1 MRVSDIDAVHDSSSI
16 PCRVV
21 KNLAD
26 WVDHSEHSVEKAT
39 LTKQVEDLSRRN
51 AAAIAE
57 KDAAIFEKDA
67 AIFEKDAAIFEKD
80 AAIFEKDAAIAIATE
95 KDAENARL
103 KKALSD
109 AGVSF

>member
-21 KNLAD
+21 KNFAD

-67 AIFEKDAAIFEKD
+67 AI
-80 AAIFEKDAAIAIATE
+80 AIATE